1 MNDEVQG
8 EDDLVRNELL
18 DEDEPGQSGIAADS
32 NEFGLDPNFREALK
46 TNEDFRQD
54 FKWKYFFF
62 QDFLEF

>member
-8 EDDLVRNELL
+8 EDDLVRNQLL
-18 DEDEPGQSGIAADS
+18 DEDETDQSGIAADS

-54 FKWKYFFF
+54 FK
-62 QDFLEF
+62 